1 MSDDPKLPPVD
12 GGEELDLGE
21 IEEVEGQDAGLYGDE
36 AVEEGDAPDE
46 GGDGEEGADEE
57 VDPSPRRRPGRSER
71 LREKNAQLERELAEA
86 RGFRQAAEQLQ
97 RFQPQQQQVNAE
109 AERVARWENEN
120 LPMMSAQEIS
130 AYYYNKGIQQ
140 TQQQMLMQQLQTED
154 RIDKRDFDQQAR
166 TSRVHSQYRE
176 EVERELNAERQR
188 GNLRASRDDILH
200 RLVGRDAVQRAA
212 RAAPAQ
218 RRSAQRRVEGQQTR
232 PTNGRGDGASG
243 GRRPA
248 PGSPE
253 HDEMLVQ
260 QYFQGGG
267 RL

>member
-46 GGDGEEGADEE
+46 GGDGEEGAEE
-57 VDPSPRRRPGRSER
+57 DVDPSPRRRPGRSER

-86 RGFRQAAEQLQ
+86 RGFRQAAEQFRTQ
-97 RFQPQQQQVNAE
+97 QQPQQIDYAAQQRAQQ
-109 AERVARWENEN
+109 ERADR
-120 LPMMSAQEIS
+120 LSMMSVDQQIEYVANEKAQ
-130 AYYYNKGIQQ
+130 QF
-140 TQQQMLMQQLQTED
+140 QQMLLMQQLHTED
-154 RIDKRDFDQQAR
+154 QLDKRDFDREAR

-176 EVERELNAERQR
+176 EVERELAAERQR

-200 RLVGRDAVQRAA
+200 RLVGRDAVKRAA